1 MLKKR
6 VKFNI
11 IAFLIYFIL
20 ITLIIYI
27 KSPTRFSGSDN
38 EYIHK
43 LSMSINLVP
52 FYYEPNAS
60 YNILCINVIRKI
72 TIITPF
78 IYFYHKIIN
87 TKNIVT
93 FISYILSIGF
103 LIELFQLLTLKGFF
117 DITDIL
123 NYVIYSSIIY
133 YICNITKILIT
144 KSKMFFKQKKKES
157 VKKYKKK
164 NLYLN
169 THKPQVSEN

>member
-20 ITLIIYI
+20 LAFIIYL

-60 YNILCINVIRKI
+60 YDILCINVIRKI
-72 TIITPF
+72 TIIIPF

-144 KSKMFFKQKKKES
+144 KSKMFFLNKKRKR
-157 VKKYKKK
+157 V
-164 NLYLN
+164 
-169 THKPQVSEN
+169 

>member
-1 MLKKR
+1 MLKKI

-20 ITLIIYI
+20 IALIIYI

-144 KSKMFFKQKKKES
+144 KSKMFFE
-157 VKKYKKK
+157 Y
-164 NLYLN
+164 
-169 THKPQVSEN
+169 PQTTG

>member
-20 ITLIIYI
+20 LALIIYL

-60 YNILCINVIRKI
+60 YDILCINVIRKI
-72 TIITPF
+72 TIIIPF

-87 TKNIVT
+87 LYQYNN
-93 FISYILSIGF
+93 G
-103 LIELFQLLTLKGFF
+103 ELNEKT
-117 DITDIL
+117 
-123 NYVIYSSIIY
+123 
-133 YICNITKILIT
+133 
-144 KSKMFFKQKKKES
+144 
-157 VKKYKKK
+157 
-164 NLYLN
+164 
-169 THKPQVSEN
+169 